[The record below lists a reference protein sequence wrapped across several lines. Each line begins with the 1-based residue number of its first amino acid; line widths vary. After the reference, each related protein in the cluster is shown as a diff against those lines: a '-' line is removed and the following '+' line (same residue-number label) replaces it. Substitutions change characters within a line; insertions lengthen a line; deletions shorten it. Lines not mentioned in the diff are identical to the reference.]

1 MTDSKNLRGKRPS
14 ALIANKNF
22 ANSRGEGVRENKIGG
37 SPIFTAKSR
46 EIMLQ

>member
-22 ANSRGEGVRENKIGG
+22 ANSRGEVVEKIRLEEAPF
-37 SPIFTAKSR
+37 SQQNLER
-46 EIMLQ
+46 